1 MVDADDLMQSVVE
14 DARNMTQERG
24 HLDKLS
30 EEEKERL
37 YATIGLGGL
46 KYYLLRVD
54 PKRGMMFNPEESIDL
69 NGNTGPFVQYTF
81 ARIQSLLGKADK
93 LLPIDTKT
101 GIAAS
106 EKNLIIELLKFP
118 VVVGEAGKQLN
129 PSVLV
134 NYTYELV
141 KQFNSFYQ
149 TVNIL
154 KESLD
159 LVEIGRASCR
169 ERV

>member
-1 MVDADDLMQSVVE
+1 
-14 DARNMTQERG
+14 
-24 HLDKLS
+24 
-30 EEEKERL
+30 
-37 YATIGLGGL
+37 
-46 KYYLLRVD
+46 
-54 PKRGMMFNPEESIDL
+54 MMFNPEESIDL

-93 LLPIDTKT
+93 LLPIDTTT

-154 KESLD
+154 KEPDEQLKNVRLLLSDCTANVIKNAMELLGIQVPD
-159 LVEIGRASCR
+159 QM
-169 ERV
+169 